1 QLAQLKGHQ
10 EQVYNASFSLDGK
23 QIVTASFDKTARV
36 WDSTTGKQLAQ
47 LKGHQ
52 EQVYNA
58 SFSLDGKQIVTAS
71 VDKTARV
78 WDSSTGKQLAEL
90 KGHQNVVNNASFS
103 PDGKQ
108 IVTASRDKTARVWAV
123 KSLNQNLLVGCNWL
137 SNYLVT
143 HPKELEKL
151 SVCQD
156 KSILIAAAPFLV
168 KEGEEEAREGDAQE
182 ALATFNTA
190 LKWSPNLNFNAKEKA
205 EELAKAA
212 NLFKQGQEFVEA
224 GNIDA
229 AVTVFQSALKQDSY
243 LETKT
248 VAVLTQKGSEFVEK
262 GKFPVAIS
270 AYTKAQQLAP
280 KLEINADSWDT
291 LCRQGSLQKYA
302 KDVMFACEKA
312 VAFNS
317 EYGRYRDSRGL
328 ARALTGNIQGAI
340 EDFEAYIAKTDDT
353 QEKSQRQGWVKALR
367 AGKDPSFIREE
378 IK

>member
-1 QLAQLKGHQ
+1 
-10 EQVYNASFSLDGK
+10 V
-23 QIVTASFDKTARV
+23 I
-36 WDSTTGKQLAQ
+36 
-47 LKGHQ
+47 
-52 EQVYNA
+52 
-58 SFSLDGKQIVTAS
+58 
-71 VDKTARV
+71 
-78 WDSSTGKQLAEL
+78 
-90 KGHQNVVNNASFS
+90 NASFS
-103 PDGKQ
+103 PDGNR
-108 IVTASRDKTARVWAV
+108 IVTASYDNTARVWDTSTGKLLSELKGHQDPVINASFSPDGNRIVTASYDNTARVWAV

-168 KEGEEEAREGDAQE
+168 KEGEAEAREGDAQE

-190 LKWSPNLNFNAKEKA
+190 LKWSPKLNFNAKEKA

-212 NLFKQGQEFVEA
+212 NLFKQGQELVEA

-229 AVTVFQSALKQDSY
+229 AITVFQSVLKQDPY

-248 VAVLTQKGSEFVEK
+248 VAVLTQKGSEFIEK
-262 GKFPVAIS
+262 GKFPEAIS

-280 KLEINADSWDT
+280 KLEIDADSWNT

-312 VAFNS
+312 VAFNP
-317 EYGRYRDSRGL
+317 EYGLYRESRGL

-340 EDFEAYIAKTDDT
+340 EDFETYIAKTDDT
-353 QEKSQRQGWVKALR
+353 QEKSQRQRWVKALR